1 MRIQLVILLF
11 FIGFWGYSQNNQ
23 SNRVQKRVL
32 VKDSIRIDSVSIN
45 PFQFKLFDKNLKP
58 IDSTLYTTDFSK
70 SILRIKNKDSITTDS
85 IYIHYTKYPDF
96 VTKKYYLF
104 DESIIVENTKNTQKL
119 YSLGVTNVK
128 RNYTPFEGL
137 ETSGSISRG
146 VSVGNNQNSVLNSE
160 LDLQISGK
168 ISDKVSIRASLQD
181 SNIPLQ
187 EGGYSQKV
195 NEFDQVFIELFS
207 DNWLLRAGDVNLE
220 NSSSYFGKF
229 SKKVQGIYATGTI
242 KRDSSE
248 TKLYASGA
256 LVKGQ
261 YAKSEFKGQEG
272 NQGPYKLTGQNGQLF
287 ILLVSGSETVYI
299 NGLPLKRG
307 ENNDYVIDYN
317 AGEIIFNATYPIT
330 SEMRITAEY
339 QFSDQNYSRII
350 AYGGGAHKDKKF
362 SIDAHIY
369 TENDAKNQPLQ
380 QSLSS
385 DQVAVL
391 QAAGNDQGLMTAPSA
406 VPEAYSENRIL
417 YKKELIGGVEAFV
430 FSTEPTDVLFQVK
443 FSLVGN
449 NIGNYVLANSNAIS
463 NIFEYVAP
471 IGGIPQGN
479 YEPVI
484 QLIAP
489 TKLQMALVDASYAP
503 NEKIQFDF
511 ELAGSKND
519 LNLFSDIDDENNNG
533 FAGKLTINRNII
545 KQDSAW
551 NMNAFIDTDYI
562 NKNFK
567 TVERLYRVE
576 FDRDWNLENPL
587 GNQNIISS
595 GLSLFHHK
603 KGMVNYA
610 YEHLEFSE
618 NYNGNRH
625 VLNNDLHLSK
635 FRIASNSSFLK
646 SSSENYDSKFLRVSA
661 RILYQL
667 NKGWIGAKTSLENNQ
682 QEDKLTNLL
691 TGNSQKYNAYE
702 AFSGIGDSTNVFAE
716 VGYKYRANDSLKNG
730 ALARVNNSNTYYLKS
745 KLINSPKTKL
755 SLHAN
760 YRTLK
765 YEDESIENEK
775 SLNSRILYNQRIFD
789 QFINLNTVFEV
800 NSGVVPQQDFTYL
813 EVDEGQGYYTWI
825 DYNENGI
832 QELNEFEIAQFQD
845 QANFVKILLPNQVF
859 IKTEQNKW
867 SITLALNP
875 KSWIDSDN
883 EFLKIL
889 SKFFSQTSF
898 LIDKKTKREDTF
910 NFNLFKSEDDKL
922 LTINSSFKNTLFF
935 NRGKQKFSTSY
946 TYLKNR
952 NRTILSIGFQEN
964 NTTNQQ
970 LLFIHKFFTSWLF
983 ELRNNLGTIK
993 NESENFSTNNYK
1005 LDNWS
1010 TNPKIS
1016 FLAATN
1022 TKLDAFY
1029 EYSVQKNA
1037 IGSLETLNQQRM
1049 GVSFSIAKKDKISL
1063 NGEFNYYIND
1073 FIGSSFSPVAY
1084 QMLEGL
1090 EKGKNLTWNLFAQKR
1105 ITKFLDLNFTYFGRK
1120 SETSKTIHTG
1130 NIQLKA
1136 FF

>member
-1 MRIQLVILLF
+1 
-11 FIGFWGYSQNNQ
+11 
-23 SNRVQKRVL
+23 
-32 VKDSIRIDSVSIN
+32 
-45 PFQFKLFDKNLKP
+45 
-58 IDSTLYTTDFSK
+58 
-70 SILRIKNKDSITTDS
+70 
-85 IYIHYTKYPDF
+85 
-96 VTKKYYLF
+96 
-104 DESIIVENTKNTQKL
+104 
-119 YSLGVTNVK
+119 
-128 RNYTPFEGL
+128 
-137 ETSGSISRG
+137 
-146 VSVGNNQNSVLNSE
+146 
-160 LDLQISGK
+160 
-168 ISDKVSIRASLQD
+168 
-181 SNIPLQ
+181 
-187 EGGYSQKV
+187 
-195 NEFDQVFIELFS
+195 
-207 DNWLLRAGDVNLE
+207 
-220 NSSSYFGKF
+220 
-229 SKKVQGIYATGTI
+229 
-242 KRDSSE
+242 
-248 TKLYASGA
+248 
-256 LVKGQ
+256 
-261 YAKSEFKGQEG
+261 
-272 NQGPYKLTGQNGQLF
+272 
-287 ILLVSGSETVYI
+287 
-299 NGLPLKRG
+299 
-307 ENNDYVIDYN
+307 
-317 AGEIIFNATYPIT
+317 
-330 SEMRITAEY
+330 
-339 QFSDQNYSRII
+339 
-350 AYGGGAHKDKKF
+350 
-362 SIDAHIY
+362 
-369 TENDAKNQPLQ
+369 
-380 QSLSS
+380 
-385 DQVAVL
+385 
-391 QAAGNDQGLMTAPSA
+391 
-406 VPEAYSENRIL
+406 
-417 YKKELIGGVEAFV
+417 
-430 FSTEPTDVLFQVK
+430 
-443 FSLVGN
+443 
-449 NIGNYVLANSNAIS
+449 
-463 NIFEYVAP
+463 
-471 IGGIPQGN
+471 
-479 YEPVI
+479 
-484 QLIAP
+484 
-489 TKLQMALVDASYAP
+489 
-503 NEKIQFDF
+503 
-511 ELAGSKND
+511 
-519 LNLFSDIDDENNNG
+519 
-533 FAGKLTINRNII
+533 
-545 KQDSAW
+545 
-551 NMNAFIDTDYI
+551 
-562 NKNFK
+562 
-567 TVERLYRVE
+567 
-576 FDRDWNLENPL
+576 
-587 GNQNIISS
+587 
-595 GLSLFHHK
+595 
-603 KGMVNYA
+603 
-610 YEHLEFSE
+610 
-618 NYNGNRH
+618 
-625 VLNNDLHLSK
+625 
-635 FRIASNSSFLK
+635 
-646 SSSENYDSKFLRVSA
+646 
-661 RILYQL
+661 
-667 NKGWIGAKTSLENNQ
+667 
-682 QEDKLTNLL
+682 
-691 TGNSQKYNAYE
+691 
-702 AFSGIGDSTNVFAE
+702 
-716 VGYKYRANDSLKNG
+716 
-730 ALARVNNSNTYYLKS
+730 
-745 KLINSPKTKL
+745 
-755 SLHAN
+755 
-760 YRTLK
+760 LK